1 MDTSYSHRVHAPVRW
16 RTGLFAGLA
25 GGVAEVILI
34 ALYAGLSG
42 GSAADIAT
50 GITESVLPLSAT
62 APAAILIGLVI
73 HFGLASLLGLG
84 IAAAVGSIAP
94 KIAGTWAGTGS
105 ILLVLALVWTINFLV
120 ILPVVNPGFVHIVPM
135 AVSFTSKLLFG
146 LAAALVFTAENNRN
160 LRLTKSLN
168 RYTSEEICHV

>member
-1 MDTSYSHRVHAPVRW
+1 MNTPYSRRIYAAVRW
-16 RTGLFAGLA
+16 RAGLFAGLA

-34 ALYAGLSG
+34 GLYAGLSG
-42 GSAADIAT
+42 GSAAAVAT
-50 GITESVLPLSAT
+50 GITNSVLPLAT
-62 APAAILIGLVI
+62 TVPTAILIGLFI
-73 HFGLASLLGLG
+73 HFVLACLLGLG
-84 IAAAVGSIAP
+84 IAVAVSIVAP
-94 KIAGTWAGTGS
+94 RLAGTWAGTGS

-146 LAAALVFTAENNRN
+146 LAAALVFTAINHRN
-160 LRLTKSLN
+160 PHPAESLN